1 MLLRRG
7 GQMNL
12 CLRNRRMR
20 KGADTL
26 NGPAF
31 CAAFAWRCASVCLIL
46 LCVAAYQADAAT
58 VSSISEKGSYVASA
72 AAPKNSLGLR
82 NQAETD
88 GMSSS
93 TKVPLVIVSESS
105 DVDVVPDGN
114 LRKKMWS
121 TAKRI
126 RFDQAAFSRRAYP
139 KVETVVASRWT
150 TKYLYLAFWC
160 HYQRLNT
167 YEGED
172 AGAERWQL
180 WERDVVEAFINPQPE
195 RPSHYYEFE
204 IAPNNQWLDLEVDLK
219 RLPFNDPKWNSGF
232 EHATRIDSVRHLW
245 TVEMRIPVASITHE
259 GVRPNAEWRINFYRS
274 DGPGAGSS
282 RRMLSWGPL
291 PLNLPR
297 NSFHQ
302 PASFGV
308 LRFSIPGKSTSR

>member
-1 MLLRRG
+1 
-7 GQMNL
+7 
-12 CLRNRRMR
+12 
-20 KGADTL
+20 
-26 NGPAF
+26 
-31 CAAFAWRCASVCLIL
+31 VCLIL
-46 LCVAAYQADAAT
+46 LCVAAYQAVAGT
-58 VSSISEKGSYVASA
+58 VSSISEKGSYVPSA

-88 GMSSS
+88 RMHSSNRA
-93 TKVPLVIVSESS
+93 PLVIVSESS

-114 LRKKMWS
+114 LGKKMWS
-121 TAKRI
+121 TAKRV
-126 RFDQAAFSRRAYP
+126 RFDQAAFSRETYP
-139 KVETVVASRWT
+139 KAETIAASRWT

-172 AGAERWQL
+172 AGPERWQL

-195 RPSHYYEFE
+195 RPSYYYEFE
-204 IAPNNQWLDLEVDLK
+204 VAPNNQWLDLEVVCE

-232 EHATRIDSVRHLW
+232 EHASRIDSVRHLW
-245 TVEMRIPVASITHE
+245 RVEMRIPVVSMTNE
-259 GVRPNAEWRINFYRS
+259 GVRPNAEWRINLYRC
-274 DGPGAGSS
+274 DGPGTDRS

-291 PLNLPR
+291 PLNLPQ

-308 LRFSIPGKSTSR
+308 LIFSIPGKSTSR

>member
-1 MLLRRG
+1 
-7 GQMNL
+7 
-12 CLRNRRMR
+12 
-20 KGADTL
+20 
-26 NGPAF
+26 
-31 CAAFAWRCASVCLIL
+31 
-46 LCVAAYQADAAT
+46 AAT
-58 VSSISEKGSYVASA
+58 VSSTSEKGSYVPTA
-72 AAPKNSLGLR
+72 AARENALGLT
-82 NQAETD
+82 NQAEAD
-88 GMSSS
+88 GMPNS
-93 TKVPLVIVSESS
+93 TRASWVIVSESS

-114 LRKKMWS
+114 LGKKMWS

-126 RFDQAAFSRRAYP
+126 RFDQAAFSRRTYP
-139 KVETVVASRWT
+139 KEETVVASRWT

-160 HYQRLNT
+160 HYQSLNT

-204 IAPNNQWLDLEVDLK
+204 VAPNNQWLDLDIDLK

-245 TVEMRIPVASITHE
+245 TVEMRIPVVSMTNE
-259 GVRPNAEWRINFYRS
+259 GVRPNAEWRINFYRC
-274 DGPGAGSS
+274 DGPGAGRS